1 MSKTFALAAEG
12 FADLV
17 DRIPAEA
24 WDGPGLGEWDL
35 RSLVGHASRSL
46 VTVQT
51 YLGRPA
57 EIESVS
63 SPEDYYRAVVAI
75 AGADPAAVVERGR
88 QAGLALGDDPVATVR
103 ALLDD
108 VLPRV
113 RAAGNPLIETIAGG
127 MFLDSYLPTRTFE
140 LVVHGY
146 DIARAIGSDLPD
158 VPQVVLAEVAAL
170 AARSAVAQGKGP
182 ELVLALTGRGS
193 LPPGFS
199 MV

>member
-1 MSKTFALAAEG
+1 MLETFALAAEG
-12 FADLV
+12 FAALV
-17 DRIPAEA
+17 DRIPSDA

-57 EIESVS
+57 EQEFVS

-88 QAGLALGDDPVATVR
+88 QAGLALGDDPIATVR

-127 MFLDSYLPTRTFE
+127 MFLHSYLPTRTFE

-146 DIARAIGSDLPD
+146 DIARALRIDLPD
-158 VPQVVLAEVAAL
+158 VPQVVLAEVTAL
-170 AARSAVAQGKGP
+170 AARSSVVQGRGP

>member
-1 MSKTFALAAEG
+1 MSETFALAAEG
-12 FADLV
+12 FAALV
-17 DRIPAEA
+17 DRIPSDA

-51 YLGRPA
+51 YLDRPA
-57 EIESVS
+57 EIEAVS

-103 ALLDD
+103 SLLDD

-127 MFLDSYLPTRTFE
+127 MFLDNYLPTRTFE
-140 LVVHGY
+140 LVIHGY
-146 DIARAIGSDLPD
+146 DIARALGTDLPD
-158 VPQVVLAEVAAL
+158 VPQVVLADVAAL
-170 AARSAVAQGKGP
+170 AARSGVVQGKGP

>member
-1 MSKTFALAAEG
+1 MSEMFTLAAEG
-12 FADLV
+12 FAALV
-17 DRIPAEA
+17 DRIPADA
-24 WDGPGLGEWDL
+24 WEGPGLGEWDL
-35 RSLVGHASRSL
+35 RSLVGHTSRSL

-127 MFLDSYLPTRTFE
+127 MFLHNYLPTRTFE

-170 AARSAVAQGKGP
+170 AARSSVVQGRGP

-193 LPPGFS
+193 LPLDFS

>member
-1 MSKTFALAAEG
+1 MSETFALAAEG
-12 FADLV
+12 FAALV
-17 DRIPAEA
+17 DRIPPDA

-57 EIESVS
+57 EIESVA
-63 SPEDYYRAVVAI
+63 SPEDYYRAVMAI
-75 AGADPAAVVERGR
+75 AGADPAAVVQRGR
-88 QAGLALGDDPVATVR
+88 QAGLALGDDPVATVH

-127 MFLDSYLPTRTFE
+127 MYLHSYLPTRTFE

-146 DIARAIGSDLPD
+146 DIARALGSDLPD
-158 VPQVVLAEVAAL
+158 VPEVVLAEVAAL
-170 AARSAVAQGKGP
+170 AARSSVVQGRGP